1 VSAATATNTAN
12 YTIDKGITV
21 SAASLGGDG
30 RTVTLTTSALTPDTT
45 YTLTVSNILD
55 TDAPQIATEELKAGI
70 DPLGRENKLV
80 FAVPLYGRCVE
91 CLS

>member
-1 VSAATATNTAN
+1 MKPVDLSGNLLRVDLAQETTRIEHLPEELVKK
-12 YTIDKGITV
+12 Y
-21 SAASLGGDG
+21 LGGQG
-30 RTVTLTTSALTPDTT
+30 LGAK
-45 YTLTVSNILD
+45 ILF
-55 TDAPQIATEELKAGI
+55 EELKAGI